1 MDSRKIEILR
11 KLREESKKG
20 GGLDRIERQH
30 KQGKLTARERIDLL
44 LDPDSF
50 IEFDEFVLH
59 RATEFGM
66 SERKYLGDGVV
77 TGIGLIDGRPVA
89 VYAQD
94 FTVMGGSVGE
104 MHAMKITKLLDLALE
119 LGIPVIGL
127 NDSGGARIQ
136 EGVDSLKGYG
146 ELFYRNVLASGVIPQ
161 IIAIMGPCAG
171 GAVYSPALSD
181 FIIMTKKSFMF
192 ITGPKVVK
200 AATGEEVT
208 YEELGGPQVHAYY
221 SGVAHFVAE
230 NDEDA
235 LNLIRKLLSYLPS
248 NNMED
253 PPIIKSEDDPER
265 MDYEL
270 DDIVPEDPESP
281 YDMYDVIVRILDK
294 DSFLEVHKFFAP
306 NAIVGF
312 GRLDGIPVGIVANQP
327 KVLAGALDVN
337 ASDKIARF
345 VLFCDAF
352 NIPVI
357 TFVDVPGFLPGTA
370 QEQAGIIRHG
380 AKIIYAY
387 SVSTVPKITVIVRKA
402 YGGGYIAMSSRH
414 LGADFVVAWPTAE
427 IAVMGPQ
434 GAVEIIYK
442 REIAKAENP
451 EELVK
456 KFTMEYREKFAN
468 PYVAASR
475 GYIDKVIEPHET
487 RPLLIKMLKILLSK
501 RPLKPRVPKKHGVM
515 PA

>member
-11 KLREESKKG
+11 KLREELKKG